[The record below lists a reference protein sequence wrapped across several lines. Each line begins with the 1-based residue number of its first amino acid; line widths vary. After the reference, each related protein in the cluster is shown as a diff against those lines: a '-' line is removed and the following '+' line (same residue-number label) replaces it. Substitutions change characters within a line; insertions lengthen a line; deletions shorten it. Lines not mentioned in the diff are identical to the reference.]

1 MDSKFIRNFQFLVK
15 LNKIQPNTQL
25 HKRHKSRLVLMVKR
39 FVRKICCLFKNR
51 DNITPEHRISQMIC
65 TIKKSLTCNRKS
77 ATECV
82 SLRYCK
88 DAFTQVEILEKFLR
102 RSKKLQLLKLSRE
115 SILYRYSS
123 RNFWVDFI
131 RTIFESTC
139 QLQHST
145 V

>member
-25 HKRHKSRLVLMVKR
+25 HKRHKSRLVLIVK
-39 FVRKICCLFKNR
+39 FSNYLNVRKVCCLFKNR

-65 TIKKSLTCNRKS
+65 TIKKPLTCNRKS

-88 DAFTQVEILEKFLR
+88 DAFTQVEILEKYLR

-123 RNFWVDFI
+123 RNF
-131 RTIFESTC
+131 
-139 QLQHST
+139 
-145 V
+145 